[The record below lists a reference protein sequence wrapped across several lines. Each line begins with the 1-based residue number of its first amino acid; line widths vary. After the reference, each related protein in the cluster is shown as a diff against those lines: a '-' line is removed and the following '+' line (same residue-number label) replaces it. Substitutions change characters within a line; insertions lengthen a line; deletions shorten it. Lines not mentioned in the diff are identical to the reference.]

1 MSSHLCSL
9 GCNIFQRP
17 KQNHYLLAR
26 SSFLIV
32 YFVLTS
38 IVNAQDSRQQTD
50 LRREASPTIMANIPG
65 RKLVSLN
72 GKWKILI
79 DPNDAGVR
87 VGVPKDTRPKGK
99 TDFLEY

>member
-1 MSSHLCSL
+1 MSPHLYSL
-9 GCNIFQRP
+9 ACNFVQRP
-17 KQNHYLLAR
+17 KQNHHLSAR
-26 SSFLIV
+26 SGFIIV
-32 YFVLTS
+32 YIVLTS
-38 IVNAQDSRQQTD
+38 IVNAQDSHQPTD
-50 LRREASPTIMANIPG
+50 LKREASPAIMVNIPG